1 MLKDAR
7 NMFNAKFII
16 REVLTLHRRLL
27 QEKTESELTSY
38 KYGWVK
44 NGCVYV
50 RKDDSSPVIHVSN
63 EFVLNEL
70 IRNQNGGNSD
80 RVGNVVGT
88 DVPAPSLSEFPRLP
102 SYPFRP
108 LNVFL
113 PSLNVISRPKNGG
126 GAVTR

>member
-80 RVGNVVGT
+80 RVGNVAGT
-88 DVPAPSLSEFPRLP
+88 DVPAPSLSDFP
-102 SYPFRP
+102 
-108 LNVFL
+108 
-113 PSLNVISRPKNGG
+113 
-126 GAVTR
+126 